1 MNGDSKGSLPE
12 VIAEAI
18 DVLTKFSIPLYVND
32 KYRRPVLFGTGFFV
46 RAGENHFLVS
56 AGHVLDVART
66 QRVFFYATPNK
77 LRALTGRV
85 LTTGLPDKRDDDL
98 LDIGVMRLTGEA
110 APPYPEVEKV
120 AMDASYLKLNYL
132 PRSRKHYVIVG
143 FPATKSVVDSRGRTT
158 LATPY
163 AYRSDAIDDRDYA
176 THAVDAKTHVVLPLD
191 LRGAFD
197 AAGRIV
203 NFPKPQGMSGSPIV
217 VLYGE
222 PGSEGDSRV
231 FPVVAVGT
239 RYRKKTKVLIG
250 TDVQFAVGAIERFVR
265 GPGPAR

>member
-1 MNGDSKGSLPE
+1 
-12 VIAEAI
+12 V
-18 DVLTKFSIPLYVND
+18 
-32 KYRRPVLFGTGFFV
+32 
-46 RAGENHFLVS
+46 GENHFLVS

-77 LRALTGRV
+77 LRTLTGRV
-85 LTTGLPDKRDDDL
+85 LTTGLPDKRNDEF
-98 LDIGVMRLTGEA
+98 LDIAVMKLTGEA
-110 APPYPEVEKV
+110 APPYPQVEKF
-120 AMDASYLKLNYL
+120 AMDASYLKPNYL
-132 PRSRKHYVIVG
+132 PRSGKHYVIIG

-176 THAVDAKTHVVLPLD
+176 AHGVDAKTHVVLPLD
-191 LRGAFD
+191 LRRGFD
-197 AAGRIV
+197 AAGRTI

-222 PGSEGDSRV
+222 PGSEVDSRV

-250 TDVQFAVGAIERFVR
+250 TDVRFAVGAIERFLR
-265 GPGPAR
+265 GSGPAR

>member
-1 MNGDSKGSLPE
+1 MNRDSERSLPE
-12 VIAEAI
+12 VVAEAI
-18 DVLTKFSIPLYVND
+18 ELLTKFSIPLYVND
-32 KYRRPVLFGTGFFV
+32 QYRRPVLFGTGFFV
-46 RAGENHFLVS
+46 RAADNHFLVS
-56 AGHVLDVART
+56 AAHVLDVART

-98 LDIGVMRLTGEA
+98 LDIGVMKLSGEA
-110 APPYPEVEKV
+110 APPYPEVEKF
-120 AMDASYLKLNYL
+120 AMDASYLTPNYL
-132 PRSRKHYVIVG
+132 PRSGKHYVIVG

-158 LATPY
+158 LAAPY
-163 AYRSDAIDDRDYA
+163 AYRSDAIDDGDYA
-176 THAVDAKTHVVLPLD
+176 AHGVDAKTHVVLPLN
-191 LRGAFD
+191 LKRGFD

-203 NFPKPQGMSGSPIV
+203 NFPKPQAMSGAPIV

-239 RYRKKTKVLIG
+239 RYRRKTKVLVG
-250 TDVQFAVGAIERFVR
+250 TDVRFAVGAIERFLR
-265 GPGPAR
+265 GSRPAR